1 MGTKFLTVL
10 VFLFLVVPGSGQL
23 RWDGLPL
30 STRLEFATLALFTIA
45 VLNRDIRRNVRK
57 WLSTKAWRS
66 AVKPMIVLLVL
77 AKLLTFAW
85 YPFGDGFDACY
96 RSLYVPLE
104 NPGACEKSYEGP
116 FLRRSDLGLS
126 NTSRIDRTVDFGT
139 NMHDWSLPFMNEY
152 PRLGSLWLSRFP
164 FTATYGA
171 IVVNNTSVDQFLPI
185 FSNGELE
192 ASLANNRVN
201 QSAIPLVDRYQ
212 FSRLDFLPVPTEPSE
227 LLVKYKYTDDDTS
240 TPPDTE
246 PPRRGPYA
254 QLKIGEPLSR
264 NQILK
269 FTKVRIRGWTI
280 DLERDATPD
289 AILAVNAKGTVVARA
304 APENRPDVANYWK
317 RPSLTMGGFNFLV
330 PARELTTGN
339 ISIKAIYGQRE
350 ISIGMLA
357 GNKLIMPLPPVTK
370 VYKVGEVQTQI
381 ESWFDADRN
390 DFAPLAPEG
399 RYDMGRLFRLLTVLI
414 DGISALIFIMLA
426 WLVARQLRWW
436 LLIGLA
442 FGVLAYVLFDFA
454 WSSAPSLLG
463 SRLLLPF
470 AIFASVFVVFHR
482 RWISAPTVVFLPAAI
497 ALAYVLVFDFLDRFF
512 SGGRSRWWGRLLYYW
527 RDSDWY
533 ATRGYARQ
541 VFLSGSAHGGES
553 VFWFQA
559 GPRYLSLATQS
570 LLGENDVLIGLL
582 AASFGVFAFIYMAAE
597 FLRRSDALP
606 ERIVAGVVLVIGLLF
621 LSEGTIAG
629 FGFVGSS
636 EHPTWISL
644 FAITGFFLSRRKE
657 SRTWLLVTLSVVLGY
672 CVQLRPNQIGGIV
685 ALFIALLL
693 YVDRSDRQAALGN
706 IARMTTS
713 FGLVTSLSLLHNLY
727 YGESFVPFTANGGI
741 NVAFEWTNVF
751 STGDYSAVWQQ
762 VRTMMYWH
770 SSGNWS
776 WALAFWGSQLLWA
789 SVLALR
795 ARQGALRR
803 AETLFLLIPFG
814 YALPMLKY
822 QMSSYYPRHLV
833 AINLAFL
840 CMALIAWP
848 RAAAARRASIA

>member
-1 MGTKFLTVL
+1 MKFLTVL

-192 ASLANNRVN
+192 ASLANNRID

-269 FTKVRIRGWTI
+269 FTEVRIRGWTI

-317 RPSLTMGGFNFLV
+317 RPSLTKGGFNFSV
-330 PARELTTGN
+330 PARVLTTGN
-339 ISIKAIYGQRE
+339 ISIKAIFGQRE
-350 ISIGMLA
+350 ISIGLIS
-357 GNKLIMPLPPVTK
+357 GNKLILPLPPVTK
-370 VYKVGEVQTQI
+370 VHKVGDIQTQI
-381 ESWFDADRN
+381 ESWFDADRD
-390 DFAPLAPEG
+390 DFA
-399 RYDMGRLFRLLTVLI
+399 
-414 DGISALIFIMLA
+414 
-426 WLVARQLRWW
+426 
-436 LLIGLA
+436 
-442 FGVLAYVLFDFA
+442 
-454 WSSAPSLLG
+454 
-463 SRLLLPF
+463 
-470 AIFASVFVVFHR
+470 
-482 RWISAPTVVFLPAAI
+482 
-497 ALAYVLVFDFLDRFF
+497 
-512 SGGRSRWWGRLLYYW
+512 
-527 RDSDWY
+527 
-533 ATRGYARQ
+533 
-541 VFLSGSAHGGES
+541 
-553 VFWFQA
+553 
-559 GPRYLSLATQS
+559 
-570 LLGENDVLIGLL
+570 
-582 AASFGVFAFIYMAAE
+582 
-597 FLRRSDALP
+597 
-606 ERIVAGVVLVIGLLF
+606 
-621 LSEGTIAG
+621 
-629 FGFVGSS
+629 
-636 EHPTWISL
+636 
-644 FAITGFFLSRRKE
+644 
-657 SRTWLLVTLSVVLGY
+657 
-672 CVQLRPNQIGGIV
+672 
-685 ALFIALLL
+685 
-693 YVDRSDRQAALGN
+693 
-706 IARMTTS
+706 
-713 FGLVTSLSLLHNLY
+713 
-727 YGESFVPFTANGGI
+727 
-741 NVAFEWTNVF
+741 
-751 STGDYSAVWQQ
+751 
-762 VRTMMYWH
+762 
-770 SSGNWS
+770 
-776 WALAFWGSQLLWA
+776 
-789 SVLALR
+789 
-795 ARQGALRR
+795 
-803 AETLFLLIPFG
+803 
-814 YALPMLKY
+814 
-822 QMSSYYPRHLV
+822 
-833 AINLAFL
+833 
-840 CMALIAWP
+840 
-848 RAAAARRASIA
+848 